1 MFQSADGPL
10 RVRPFVR
17 VWLQL
22 APSLCGA
29 KTVEVLFL
37 DGISGHVGRH
47 RVLSGLVSHPRRII
61 RLLQQ
66 HFFFCLCSF
75 FVTQKQGPAE
85 NGCAGST
92 MLRRF
97 LHALNFTRH
106 LSPVCIF
113 L

>member
-1 MFQSADGPL
+1 
-10 RVRPFVR
+10 VR

-47 RVLSGLVSHPRRII
+47 GVLSGLVSHPRRII

-66 HFFFCLCSF
+66 HFFFVSVPFLLLKNKDRLKMDARALPCFAVSCTHSI
-75 FVTQKQGPAE
+75 
-85 NGCAGST
+85 
-92 MLRRF
+92 LRDTYPLYVYF
-97 LHALNFTRH
+97 YDSLK
-106 LSPVCIF
+106 CIF
-113 L
+113 